1 MRDIP
6 EFFKNGYTLGGKVR
20 VIDYYF
26 NEGANRRYYHYPRDF
41 VEMFINKAK
50 DKKTLHYETTDPFL
64 YEALDKHSIKG
75 KTVLIQGSE
84 EPCYEAL
91 AFLNGAESVTMVE
104 YQKVT
109 TDYPNFEI
117 MTAEDFSESNGKYD
131 CAFSIS
137 SVEHSGLGRYGDDLD
152 PEGDLKAMDDLRSRL
167 NSGGLCF
174 LAVPMGEDCVFWNAH
189 RQYGR
194 VRFPMLIKGFEV
206 IGEYGWQDSD
216 FDILARKGLTKQP
229 VIVLR
234 KI

>member
-1 MRDIP
+1 MTYP
-6 EFFKNGYTLGGKVR
+6 SSNLLTKLTLLH
-20 VIDYYF
+20 
-26 NEGANRRYYHYPRDF
+26 RYELR
-41 VEMFINKAK
+41 
-50 DKKTLHYETTDPFL
+50 
-64 YEALDKHSIKG
+64 
-75 KTVLIQGSE
+75 
-84 EPCYEAL
+84 
-91 AFLNGAESVTMVE
+91 
-104 YQKVT
+104 
-109 TDYPNFEI
+109 

-234 KI
+234 KIYCEKYIQKSTRTFYYTLCIEVKIYNP